1 MREALT
7 FIAALSRRND
17 HWRDI
22 WDDNLG
28 PGEADELMDEVDA
41 SEELR
46 GIVVADVAGGQHQCS
61 DCFPDGCGDS
71 AEEHTATGRESR
83 LPLGIQLPD
92 SWAGFVPRERYAM
105 NVWDQPYSR
114 IALINEIAQEV
125 E

>member
-1 MREALT
+1 MRMREALT

-46 GIVVADVAGGQHQCS
+46 GIVVA
-61 DCFPDGCGDS
+61 
-71 AEEHTATGRESR
+71 TA
-83 LPLGIQLPD
+83 I
-92 SWAGFVPRERYAM
+92 WM

-114 IALINEIAQEV
+114 IALINEIAREV
-125 E
+125 KK